1 MTSNFKK
8 SRIHCSINIRS
19 FFRVTDMDQVIGK
32 LRIPTIALQVD
43 IADEMQA
50 AFVLP
55 EIESGCVAMAFC
67 AGQIL
72 SLKPAI
78 LCPVTKPPD
87 DPFSQLAATTG

>member
-55 EIESGCVAMAFC
+55 EIEFGCVRYGFLC
-67 AGQIL
+67 RPDFISQAGNTM
-72 SLKPAI
+72 SSNKA
-78 LCPVTKPPD
+78 
-87 DPFSQLAATTG
+87 SR